1 MYVPNYNFQES
12 LIKIKISFK
21 LNIDKIL
28 AIELIDV
35 KFKEIVRINIKVWL
49 YNSMYVVIKCM
60 MYINNMT
67 VQKKVEICLDNTQ
80 EPVYVYI

>member
-49 YNSMYVVIKCM
+49 YNSMYVVIN